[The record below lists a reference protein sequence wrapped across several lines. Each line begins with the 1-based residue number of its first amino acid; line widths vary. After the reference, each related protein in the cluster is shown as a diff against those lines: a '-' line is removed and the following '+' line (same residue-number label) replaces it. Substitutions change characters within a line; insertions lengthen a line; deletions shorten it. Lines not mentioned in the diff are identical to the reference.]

1 MSDDYVEVDF
11 GAGRKRLPR
20 WQQVLDLTPHRDGLV
35 PAEGPVDWSQL
46 DLLPGCVTVDWAG
59 PQRGIVD
66 AIAAHPTI
74 RFLYWHDA
82 VGDVDLRPTNL
93 GTVQFEGAG
102 LGNVRLP
109 ESVETLLLRDPP
121 ATLQVEAPDEG
132 HGLDLRYF
140 QSGSQVLV
148 PDGLRRTRTLWL
160 WVGGAVS
167 MAALSHL
174 TDLEQLTVT
183 FDDPPGTLTEL
194 GELRRHHRLRTLRLD
209 DAFGLAPDG
218 VPDLAGLRSLE
229 LVGTRRTTA
238 AAVKARFKGSAVKV
252 SVSGAKADSWLAQHM
267 DNPFRDWI
275 EDSKGFGRAAA
286 AAYARAWRAVE
297 AIAPETP
304 GASAAAEQ
312 ALRGLVAELS
322 SINDKYELI
331 DTLYREQAW
340 DAYRALAIQL
350 QVPEQQAEEWFD
362 SGRRF

>member
-11 GAGRKRLPR
+11 GAGLRRLPR

-46 DLLPGCVTVDWAG
+46 DLLPGCLTVDWAG
-59 PQRGIVD
+59 PQRGVVE
-66 AIAAHPTI
+66 AIARHPTI
-74 RFLYWHDA
+74 RFLYWRDA
-82 VGDVDLRPTNL
+82 VGDVDLRSTNL
-93 GTVQFEGAG
+93 GTVQFEGPG

-109 ESVETLLLRDPP
+109 ESVETLLLLDPP
-121 ATLQVEAPDEG
+121 AAPQVEAPDEG

-140 QSGSQVLV
+140 QSGSEVLV

-160 WVGGAVS
+160 RVGGTVS
-167 MAALSHL
+167 AAALSHL
-174 TDLEQLTVT
+174 TDLEQLIIT

-194 GELRRHHRLRTLRLD
+194 SELRWHDRLRTLRLD
-209 DAFGLAPDG
+209 DAFGLDSEG
-218 VPDLAGLRSLE
+218 LPDLPGLRRLE
-229 LVGTRRTTA
+229 LSGTRRTTA
-238 AAVKARFKGSAVKV
+238 AVVKGRYKGSGVTV
-252 SVSGAKADSWLAQHM
+252 SVSGAKGESWLAEHM

-286 AAYARAWRAVE
+286 GAYARARRAVE
-297 AIAPETP
+297 AIVPETP
-304 GASAAAEQ
+304 GALAAAEQ
-312 ALRGLVAELS
+312 GLRGLVADLS

-340 DAYRALAIQL
+340 DAFRALAARL